1 LLEEKK
7 NTDNTEKKRNKN
19 SVLSLVKEIRLLN
32 ALIAG
37 VVVILGGYLTPAYIG
52 IHVYLAALS
61 VAIITIAGNMINDYF
76 DVETDRINRPQR
88 FIPSGKVTK
97 KQVLSISISLFI
109 LGNALLTI
117 LDFNLLK
124 FGLTT
129 TFLLVIYTPVLKKR
143 PLIGN
148 ITISFLLSLTII
160 VGTVASGAFITLKDS
175 ILPASLIFFLNLPRE
190 ILKDGEDLT
199 GDRKAGFRTFPV
211 VFGIRRTRNLAVL
224 TLWILILWICFNSI
238 IFGKLF
244 AACAIPGIILP
255 VLVMIKRA
263 KTTPTWFANTQRIL
277 KLLIVPGI
285 ISLILSRI

>member
-1 LLEEKK
+1 VIEEKK
-7 NTDNTEKKRNKN
+7 NTENTEKKNEN
-19 SVLSLVKEIRLLN
+19 SVLSLVKEIRILN

-37 VVVILGGYLTPAYIG
+37 GVVILGGYLTPAYIG

-61 VAIITIAGNMINDYF
+61 VVMITIAGNMINDYF
-76 DVETDRINRPQR
+76 DVETDRINRPER
-88 FIPSGKVTK
+88 LIPSGRVSK
-97 KQVLSISISLFI
+97 KQALLISISLFI

-129 TFLLVIYTPVLKKR
+129 TFLLLIYTPILKKR

-148 ITISFLLSLTII
+148 ITVSFLLSLTII
-160 VGTVASGAFITLKDS
+160 VGAVASAAFLNLKNS
-175 ILPASLIFFLNLPRE
+175 ILPASMIFFLSLPRE
-190 ILKDGEDLT
+190 IIKDGEDFV
-199 GDRKAGFRTFPV
+199 GDRKAGLRTFPV

-244 AACAIPGIILP
+244 AACAIPSIVLP
-255 VLVMIKRA
+255 VLIMIKRS
-263 KTTPTWFANTQRIL
+263 KSTPTWFSNTQRIL
-277 KLLIVPGI
+277 KMLILPGV
-285 ISLILSRI
+285 ISLILGRI